1 MNAMPQLD
9 PLTQPLNLSPESGDA
24 QHIIIAGPCSA
35 ETEEQVMDTA
45 RQLADAG
52 ISYFRAG
59 IWKPRTSPDSFEGV
73 GQDALSW
80 LKRVQKETGL
90 RTAVEVANARH
101 VEAVLEAGVDL
112 VWIGAR
118 TTVNPFTVQE
128 IADALRGVQIPVM
141 IKNPVNP
148 DLQLWLGA
156 IQRIS
161 RANVGPIM
169 ACHRGFNVYG
179 KSLFRNEPLWEI
191 PIELKRLM
199 PEIPIICDPSHISG
213 RRQYISEIS
222 RKALNLGYD
231 GLMIETHP
239 NPDAAWSDAAQQL
252 TPTAFKEL
260 MSHLQWRQHSTDNPS
275 YKEQVALLRDAI
287 DSADAELL
295 QLLADRME
303 MSKRIGMLKQENN
316 IAFYQHNRWNA
327 IIERVQDHAGKLQLN
342 DEFVL
347 KLFSLIH
354 LESIDIQ
361 GE

>member
-1 MNAMPQLD
+1 MNAMTRLESLTMPLD
-9 PLTQPLNLSPESGDA
+9 AAPEAGEA
-24 QHIIIAGPCSA
+24 NHLIIAGPCSA

-45 RQLADAG
+45 GQLADAG

-73 GQDALSW
+73 GHEALGW
-80 LKRVQKETGL
+80 LQRVQKEVGL

-101 VEAVLEAGVDL
+101 VEAALKAGVDL
-112 VWIGAR
+112 LWIGAR

-128 IADALRGVQIPVM
+128 IADALRGVKVPVM
-141 IKNPVNP
+141 VKNPVNP
-148 DLQLWLGA
+148 DLELWKGA
-156 IQRIS
+156 LVRIL
-161 RANVGPIM
+161 RANVGQVM

-213 RRQYISEIS
+213 RRKYIPEIA
-222 RKALNLGYD
+222 RKALNLGFE

-239 NPDAAWSDAAQQL
+239 NPDAAWSDAAQQF
-252 TPTAFKEL
+252 TPAAFKEL
-260 MSHLQWRQHSTDNPS
+260 MGHLQWRQHTTDNPS
-275 YKEQVALLRDAI
+275 YKEQVAILRDAI
-287 DSADAELL
+287 DSTDGELL

-303 MSKRIGMLKQENN
+303 LSKRIGLLKQENN

-327 IIERVQDHAGKLQLN
+327 IIEQVQQHAAKLGLH

>member
-1 MNAMPQLD
+1 MTRIDALTKSLD
-9 PLTQPLNLSPESGDA
+9 AESGCGSPS
-24 QHIIIAGPCSA
+24 HIIIAGPCSA
-35 ETEEQVMDTA
+35 ETEEQVMETA
-45 RQLADAG
+45 RQLVDAG
-52 ISYFRAG
+52 INYFRAG

-73 GQDALSW
+73 GHEALSW
-80 LKRVQKETGL
+80 LKRVQQEFSL
-90 RTAVEVANARH
+90 RTTIEVANARH
-101 VEAVLEAGVDL
+101 VEMALDAGVDML
-112 VWIGAR
+112 WVGAR

-128 IADALRGVQIPVM
+128 IANALRGVNIPVL

-148 DLQLWLGA
+148 DLELWKGA
-156 IQRIS
+156 IQRIL
-161 RANVGPIM
+161 RAGVGQVM

-191 PIELKRLM
+191 PIELKRTM

-213 RRQYISEIS
+213 RRKYIPEIA

-231 GLMIETHP
+231 GLMVETHP

-260 MSHLQWRQHSTDNPS
+260 LRHLRWRLHASDDPS
-275 YKEQVALLRDAI
+275 YKEQVSILRNAI
-287 DSADAELL
+287 DITDADLL

-303 MSKRIGMLKQENN
+303 LSKRIGALKQENN
-316 IAFYQHNRWNA
+316 IVFYQHNRWNS
-327 IIERVQDHAGKLQLN
+327 IVEQVQHHAAKLQL
-342 DEFVL
+342 DPDFVL

>member
-1 MNAMPQLD
+1 MTRLES
-9 PLTQPLNLSPESGDA
+9 LTQPLEAAPQAAEAHHL
-24 QHIIIAGPCSA
+24 IIAGPCSA
-35 ETEEQVMDTA
+35 ETEEQVMETA

-73 GQDALSW
+73 GTAALGW
-80 LKRVQKETGL
+80 LQRVQKEVGL

-101 VEAVLEAGVDL
+101 VEAALAAGVDL
-112 VWIGAR
+112 LWIGAR

-128 IADALRGVQIPVM
+128 IADALRGVKIPVLV
-141 IKNPVNP
+141 KNPVNP
-148 DLQLWLGA
+148 DLELWKGA
-156 IQRIS
+156 LVRIQR
-161 RANVGPIM
+161 ADVGAVM

-191 PIELKRLM
+191 PIELKRTM
-199 PEIPIICDPSHISG
+199 PEIPLICDPSHISG
-213 RRQYISEIS
+213 RRKYIPEIA
-222 RKALNLGYD
+222 RKALNLGYE

-260 MSHLQWRQHSTDNPS
+260 MGHLQWRQHSTDNPS
-275 YKEQVALLRDAI
+275 YKEQVAILRDAI
-287 DSADAELL
+287 DSTDAELL

-303 MSKRIGMLKQENN
+303 LSKRIGHLKQENN

-327 IIERVQDHAGKLQLN
+327 IIAQVQGHAGKLSLN

>member
-1 MNAMPQLD
+1 MNAMTRLES
-9 PLTQPLNLSPESGDA
+9 LTQPLHATPADGEAHHL
-24 QHIIIAGPCSA
+24 IIAGPCSA
-35 ETEEQVMDTA
+35 ETEEQVMETA

-52 ISYFRAG
+52 ISFFRAG
-59 IWKPRTSPDSFEGV
+59 VWKPRTSPDSFEGV
-73 GQDALSW
+73 GQEALGW
-80 LKRVQKETGL
+80 LKRVQQEVGL

-101 VEAVLEAGVDL
+101 VEAALEAGVDL
-112 VWIGAR
+112 LWIGAR

-128 IADALRGVQIPVM
+128 IADALRGVKIPVM
-141 IKNPVNP
+141 VKNPVNP
-148 DLQLWLGA
+148 DLQLWQGG
-156 IQRIS
+156 IQRIL
-161 RANVGPIM
+161 RANVGQVM

-199 PEIPIICDPSHISG
+199 PELPIICDPSHISG
-213 RRQYISEIS
+213 RRKYIPEIA
-222 RKALNLGYD
+222 RKALNLGYE

-239 NPDAAWSDAAQQL
+239 DPDAAWSDAAQQL

-275 YKEQVALLRDAI
+275 YKEQVAILRDAI
-287 DSADAELL
+287 DSTDGELL

-303 MSKRIGMLKQENN
+303 LSKRIGMLKQENN

-327 IIERVQDHAGKLQLN
+327 IIEQVQQHAGKLSLN